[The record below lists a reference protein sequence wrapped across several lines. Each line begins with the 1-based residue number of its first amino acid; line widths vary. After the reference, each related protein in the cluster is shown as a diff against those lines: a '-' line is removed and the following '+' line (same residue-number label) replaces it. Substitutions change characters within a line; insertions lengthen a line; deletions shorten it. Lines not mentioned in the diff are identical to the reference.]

1 MQKQPNPEKYESRVQ
16 HLEKKMRFIQNAI
29 ELCLSAGDYQEEIN
43 KNCSSRQLFKETR
56 NRIDR
61 LLKFEAQAF
70 YIINQENMDFVLSV
84 CQPDKMRFQL
94 EAEVEFLIE
103 KGFMA
108 WALHERRGITIPSK
122 NNERQIF
129 LHVIATYS
137 SIKGVF
143 IGLLPVKKQRVPDA
157 AFEILSIILRNL
169 ANALE
174 SIEYLSFK
182 DNQKRI
188 LEEQLHQKTEELILY
203 ERKIQNIQKMDAIS
217 TLAGGIAHEFNNALS
232 GVMLNIDILKMTF
245 SENRQ
250 IIKHVDASKRSAKYM
265 AKLTKQLLAYAQGGK
280 YKGMTKSFNELITDA
295 LPAAVHVV
303 SPSIQVETNLPD
315 DLYSVSADLTQI
327 QMVLAAILANASE
340 AIEVNGRILIHAK
353 DVKIDEL
360 CTENDHEILPGHYVC
375 LTIEDN
381 GAGMEKNTCRRIFE
395 PFFTTRFQGRGLG
408 MAAVYG
414 IIKNHG
420 GWVSVDSETGKGTKV
435 RIFLPKAEIA
445 SEEKDEKKKIQANK
459 QFWQL
464 KKRKADIAVNR

>member
-1 MQKQPNPEKYESRVQ
+1 MQKQPNSEKQESRVE
-16 HLEKKMRFIQNAI
+16 HLEKRMRFIQNAI

-43 KNCSSRQLFKETR
+43 KNFSSRQLFKETG

-61 LLKFEAQAF
+61 LFKFETQAF
-70 YIINQENMDFVLSV
+70 YIINQENLDFVLSV
-84 CQPDKMRFQL
+84 CKPDEIRFQL

-137 SIKGVF
+137 SIRGVF
-143 IGLLPVKKQRVPDA
+143 IGLFPVKKQRVSDA

-169 ANALE
+169 ANAVE
-174 SIEYLSFK
+174 SIEYRSFK
-182 DNQKRI
+182 DNQKRL
-188 LEEQLHQKTEELILY
+188 LEEQLHQKTKELIQY
-203 ERKIQNIQKMDAIS
+203 DRKLQNAQKMEAIA

-245 SENRQ
+245 SENSQ
-250 IIKHVDASKRSAKYM
+250 IIKHIDASKRSAKYM

-280 YKGMTKSFNELITDA
+280 YKVMTKSFNEIIKDA
-295 LPAAVHVV
+295 LPAAKHVI
-303 SPSIQVETNLPD
+303 SPSIQVETNLLA
-315 DLYSVSADLTQI
+315 DLYSISADLTQF
-327 QMVLAAILANASE
+327 QMVLVAILANASE
-340 AIEVNGRILIHAK
+340 AIEANGRILIHAK
-353 DVKIDEL
+353 NVKIDEL
-360 CTENDHEILPGHYVC
+360 CTENDHEIVPGPYVC

-381 GAGMEKNTCRRIFE
+381 GAGMDENTCRRIFE

-408 MAAVYG
+408 MSAAYG

-420 GWVSVDSETGKGTKV
+420 GWISVDSETGKGSKV
-435 RIFLPKAEIA
+435 KIFLPKAEIA
-445 SEEKDEKKKIQANK
+445 PEEKGEPKHIQANK
-459 QFWQL
+459 QFQQL
-464 KKRKADIAVNR
+464 RMRNADIAVNR